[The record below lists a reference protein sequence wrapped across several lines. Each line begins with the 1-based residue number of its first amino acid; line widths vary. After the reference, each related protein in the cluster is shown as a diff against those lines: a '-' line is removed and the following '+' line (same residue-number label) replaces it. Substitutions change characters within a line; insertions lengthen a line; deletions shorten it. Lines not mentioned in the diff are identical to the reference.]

1 MLKLRDGI
9 VELYKR
15 VSTSVPADVEDAIK
29 SACASEEGAL
39 AKESLSIMLE
49 NIRLARQTSRPVCQ
63 DTGIPFF
70 HVKVPRGLSYTEI
83 RNTIREATV
92 KATEKVP
99 LRQNAVDVITEK
111 NSGDNT
117 GAGFPVIH
125 LEDTTDGSLKIDLV
139 LRGADCENIGQT
151 YRLPLD
157 ILRAESDL
165 EGVRRCVLH
174 AIQKA
179 QGRGCPPY
187 VIGIGIGASI
197 DQASALARNQLLRRI
212 SDRSE
217 HPVIAELE
225 SRLLNEINQLGIGA
239 MGLGGK
245 TTATGVKIGVNHRHV
260 SSYVVDVSVCCWLHR
275 RGRLIW

>member
-29 SACASEEGAL
+29 SARASEEGAL

-49 NIRLARQTSRPVCQ
+49 NTRLARQTSRPVCQ

-139 LRGADCENIGQT
+139 LRGSDCENIGQT

-179 QGRGCPPY
+179 QGSGCPPY

>member
-92 KATEKVP
+92 KATEKVL

-125 LEDTTDGSLKIDLV
+125 LEDTKDGSLKIDLV
-139 LRGADCENIGQT
+139 LRGSDCENIGQT

-165 EGVRRCVLH
+165 KGVRRCVLH

-179 QGRGCPPY
+179 QGKGCPPY

-239 MGLGGK
+239 MGLGGR

>member
-39 AKESLSIMLE
+39 AKESLSIMLK

-70 HVKVPRGLSYTEI
+70 HVKVPRGLSYAEI

-165 EGVRRCVLH
+165 RGVRRCVLH

-179 QGRGCPPY
+179 QGKGCPPY

-239 MGLGGK
+239 MGLGGR